1 MTYDINT
8 IYTKYKQLT
17 KKQRQQ
23 LLAALQ
29 SQGINIVKIEAYEYT
44 DAPGIKHLFFYFAED
59 SRKAIPY
66 FMLDSEVWEKIF
78 QLVSLTHSGHYILFN
93 TQLNPL
99 SSLYATLYPKPR
111 FWVCQRMNAL
121 VPLPFQIPYAP
132 SLPTY
137 HHRSSVCSSAIDKQ

>member
-1 MTYDINT
+1 MVMTYDINT

-29 SQGINIVKIEAYEYT
+29 SQGINILKIEAYEYS

-66 FMLDSEVWEKIF
+66 FMLDSEVWEKIK
-78 QLVSLTHSGHYILFN
+78 
-93 TQLNPL
+93 L
-99 SSLYATLYPKPR
+99 SIMKD
-111 FWVCQRMNAL
+111 
-121 VPLPFQIPYAP
+121 I
-132 SLPTY
+132 
-137 HHRSSVCSSAIDKQ
+137 

>member
-29 SQGINIVKIEAYEYT
+29 SQGINIVKIEAYEYA

-59 SRKAIPY
+59 SKKTIPY
-66 FMLDSEVWEKIF
+66 FMLDSEIWEK
-78 QLVSLTHSGHYILFN
+78 LCHYLMDKILF
-93 TQLNPL
+93 
-99 SSLYATLYPKPR
+99 YP
-111 FWVCQRMNAL
+111 
-121 VPLPFQIPYAP
+121 
-132 SLPTY
+132 
-137 HHRSSVCSSAIDKQ
+137 

>member
-29 SQGINIVKIEAYEYT
+29 SQGINIVKIEAYEYA

-59 SRKAIPY
+59 SKKAIPY
-66 FMLDSEVWEKIF
+66 FMLDSEVWKKI
-78 QLVSLTHSGHYILFN
+78 LLCMIISL
-93 TQLNPL
+93 
-99 SSLYATLYPKPR
+99 K
-111 FWVCQRMNAL
+111 
-121 VPLPFQIPYAP
+121 
-132 SLPTY
+132 
-137 HHRSSVCSSAIDKQ
+137 

>member
-17 KKQRQQ
+17 KKQLQQ

-66 FMLDSEVWEKIF
+66 FMLDSEVWEKIC
-78 QLVSLTHSGHYILFN
+78 HYL
-93 TQLNPL
+93 
-99 SSLYATLYPKPR
+99 
-111 FWVCQRMNAL
+111 M
-121 VPLPFQIPYAP
+121 
-132 SLPTY
+132 
-137 HHRSSVCSSAIDKQ
+137 DKI

>member
-23 LLAALQ
+23 LLTALQ
-29 SQGINIVKIEAYEYT
+29 SQSINIVKIEAYEYT

-66 FMLDSEVWEKIF
+66 FLLDSEVWKKI
-78 QLVSLTHSGHYILFN
+78 LLYIM
-93 TQLNPL
+93 
-99 SSLYATLYPKPR
+99 KE
-111 FWVCQRMNAL
+111 
-121 VPLPFQIPYAP
+121 
-132 SLPTY
+132 
-137 HHRSSVCSSAIDKQ
+137 

>member
-29 SQGINIVKIEAYEYT
+29 SQGINIVIIEADEYS
-44 DAPGIKHLFFYFAED
+44 DAPGIKHRFFYFAED

-66 FMLDSEVWEKIF
+66 FMLDSEIWEK
-78 QLVSLTHSGHYILFN
+78 LCHYLMDKILF
-93 TQLNPL
+93 
-99 SSLYATLYPKPR
+99 YP
-111 FWVCQRMNAL
+111 
-121 VPLPFQIPYAP
+121 
-132 SLPTY
+132 
-137 HHRSSVCSSAIDKQ
+137 

>member
-23 LLAALQ
+23 LLAALL

-59 SRKAIPY
+59 SKKAIPY
-66 FMLDSEVWEKIF
+66 FLLTPKVWEKICCHIRGI
-78 QLVSLTHSGHYILFN
+78 S
-93 TQLNPL
+93 
-99 SSLYATLYPKPR
+99 
-111 FWVCQRMNAL
+111 
-121 VPLPFQIPYAP
+121 
-132 SLPTY
+132 
-137 HHRSSVCSSAIDKQ
+137 